1 MTNAAKK
8 TTHNLENLIRL
19 AEIGEKWVEALKDET
34 GKKRDEAIIK
44 SEEQRLRLIRQT
56 IADIKAKFE
65 GKAKRMFT
73 IEYAANLAD
82 YMKDKYQ
89 AATIEAT
96 SLQSAQKIIRKQLGR
111 IYLKN
116 MPYQK
121 PKQHYE

>member
-8 TTHNLENLIRL
+8 TTHNLENLMRL
-19 AEIGEKWVEALKDET
+19 AEIGEKWVQTLKDER
-34 GKKRDEAIIK
+34 GKKRNEVFIK
-44 SEEQRLRLIRQT
+44 AEEQRLRLIQQT

-65 GKAKRMFT
+65 GKAKRNFT

-82 YMKDKYQ
+82 YMKDNYQ
-89 AATIEAT
+89 VATIEAT
-96 SLQSAQKIIRKQLGR
+96 SLQSAQKIIRKQKGR

-121 PKQHYE
+121 PK